1 MSVDRT
7 DVLIVG
13 AGLVGTTAALLYA
26 NAGYQVLL
34 ADKRPAVRAMA
45 DSSDGLNLRT
55 VALAHRSVQ
64 LLQEAGIWQLDECCP
79 ISAIHVSERGSF
91 GSVRMR
97 AAEFSLPALGY
108 VVGNQV
114 LEQQLLAAASRHE
127 RIRLDY
133 SWTLDSLTQHAEA
146 IEVRSRRDQLPATT
160 LCRLLIAADGTES
173 SIRSAMGMET
183 RRYAY
188 GQSAIVGNLQCARPH
203 NNEAFE
209 RFTESGPLA
218 FLPIGEDQ
226 VAMVLT
232 LPEADTSATMALT
245 DHEFLAFVQSQFGG
259 RLGRL
264 SQVGRRHAFSLELVE
279 SRQQVSG
286 RCVLLGNAA
295 RTVHPVAGQGL
306 NLALRDVFQLAGS
319 CQRSDDPG
327 AAAVLQHFTARRLSD
342 QRRVVRQTDALARVF
357 RRQPSGLNAIMG
369 LLKSSSLLTLDL
381 IPGLRRGFGAM
392 NAGLG
397 VPLDLPAARQHD

>member
-342 QRRVVRQTDALARVF
+342 QRRVGTAGRGQRLPRNLCWSGCRCGSPPT
-357 RRQPSGLNAIMG
+357 RRRA
-369 LLKSSSLLTLDL
+369 
-381 IPGLRRGFGAM
+381 
-392 NAGLG
+392 
-397 VPLDLPAARQHD
+397 